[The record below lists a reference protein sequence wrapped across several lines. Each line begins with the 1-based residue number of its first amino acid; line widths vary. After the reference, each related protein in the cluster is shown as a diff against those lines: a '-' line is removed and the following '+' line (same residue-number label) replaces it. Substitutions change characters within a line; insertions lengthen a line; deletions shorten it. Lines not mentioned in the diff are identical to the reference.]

1 MERRKLNQSRL
12 NQICYILGSYEFA
25 DMYLDFTKNHVYLY
39 MGSGGQLIS
48 MFILNEIQS
57 VLDDMFSITHHNSML
72 VMMFERES
80 LDEILTIPEGL
91 GADNE

>member
-25 DMYLDFTKNHVYLY
+25 DMYLGFTKNYVYLY
-39 MGSGGQLIS
+39 LGSGGKLIS

-57 VLDDMFSITHHNSML
+57 VLDDMFSITHHDSIL

-80 LDEILTIPEGL
+80 QDEVLTIPEGL